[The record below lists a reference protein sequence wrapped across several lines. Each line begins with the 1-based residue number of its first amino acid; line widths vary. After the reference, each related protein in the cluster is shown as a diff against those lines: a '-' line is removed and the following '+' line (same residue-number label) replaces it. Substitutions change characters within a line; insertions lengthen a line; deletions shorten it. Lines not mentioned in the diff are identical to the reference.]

1 MTATDA
7 MGTPAPRADARAD
20 APAVKRVIN
29 PRLKDLGGLKVRRA
43 LPAREL
49 TAVGPFIFFDEM
61 GPVSFPAGQGIDVR
75 PHPHIGLSTL
85 TWLIEGEILH
95 RDSLGS
101 VERIRPGAVNWMTAG
116 AGVAHSERTPAD
128 VRVAPSA
135 LHGIQMWLALPR
147 PHEEIPASFQH
158 VPARDLPA
166 WSRDGCRVMLI
177 AGSGWGERSPV
188 RVCSPTLCADV
199 TLEAGATL
207 TIEPEHEERAL
218 YPVSGTIT
226 VAGTRFGIG
235 QMVLL
240 QAGVAVAVDAEQ
252 SARVIVIG
260 GAPLDGPRHLWWNF
274 VSSRAERI
282 EQAKADWAAGRFP
295 PVAGDDTFIPLP
307 EA

>member
-7 MGTPAPRADARAD
+7 NGTPAPRAD
-20 APAVKRVIN
+20 APAVKRVIH
-29 PRLKDLGGLKVRRA
+29 PRAKDLGGLTVRRA
-43 LPAREL
+43 LPARDL
-49 TAVGPFIFFDEM
+49 RAVGPFIFFDEM
-61 GPVSFPAGQGIDVR
+61 GPVAFPAGQGIDVR

-101 VERIRPGAVNWMTAG
+101 VERICPGAVNWMTAG
-116 AGVAHSERTPAD
+116 AGVVHSERTPAD
-128 VRVAPSA
+128 VRAAPSA

-158 VPARDLPA
+158 VPAPDLPV

-188 RVCSPTLCADV
+188 RVYSPTLCADA

-207 TIEPEHEERAL
+207 TIEAEHEERAL
-218 YPVSGTIT
+218 YPVSGAIT
-226 VAGTRFGIG
+226 VGGTRFGIG
-235 QMVLL
+235 QMVVL
-240 QAGVAVAVDAEQ
+240 QPGAHVAVEADHG
-252 SARVIVIG
+252 ARVIAIG
-260 GAPLDGPRHLWWNF
+260 GAALDGPRHLWWNF
-274 VSSRAERI
+274 VSSRVDRI
-282 EQAKADWAAGRFP
+282 EQAKADWAAGRFAK
-295 PVAGDDTFIPLP
+295 VAGDDTFIPLP